1 MAEQLEFYFPK
12 TKSKHM
18 ATPTTGKVYPSKGGT
33 VRYGVQASMNG
44 SMSLPKYVKEN
55 QFYDYGFGVD
65 SVVRKYPQEFMDTFY
80 DFDSNPTADTQDDE
94 TVELAYQVWYQ
105 KQAENEVLN
114 AEVNVGEKRVM
125 SRKDYDIDNELSGFS
140 NMEVGDIDLEDYQ
153 DEITENVEDEVIEAI
168 RESVDDAMPI
178 SDGESISS
186 SVNVDTELEIT
197 VPISGDIDYDWT
209 ANETHEDDR
218 HDDEWNAEG
227 LNFHGEN
234 YQNHLKV
241 VKKAPYGGIGSLF
254 GIGGDTEIG
263 GFSTSELTGS
273 SAIHGDFDSAS
284 LNYSGHQN
292 LQVRAEDS
300 PSPSSPLED
309 VPATVPS
316 PAEPTNESFNAEDMN
331 CAICGT
337 WEAAHKMDIT
347 TGSCLRCVSKGFNA
361 ESKNDD
367 LTWCAYCDDLI
378 TDDYYFTDGK
388 KVHVDC
394 NLKESFNATTGYG
407 YDDPPERMTDEEGW
421 LEMYDDYLED
431 EDSPMT
437 LEEYKKWV
445 IEAREKDYQMQV
457 KFDQRL
463 KDEGLDEL
471 GNPIGT
477 EYGFDAEN
485 SGKMN
490 LTMKELLV
498 LILVNRDW
506 NGNTWQTDG
515 DGELS
520 ASFYHDDVDM
530 KKMRGVLSSLVK
542 KGIIGAS
549 EDYVNRHKY
558 TMVSVNNKYTTGV
571 ANDGIG
577 NINWNMFD
585 CKDEIVANM
594 GYENFIEWASTIPES
609 IVRGMAES
617 KMAETFNT
625 ENTSVTGYQC
635 RDCNYVVSGCPSCG
649 SDDLIDTG
657 YNNEDYQCRDCSHVI
672 GGCPS
677 CGSDDTVS
685 FDVEMD
691 ELDDSS
697 SIIRNQVGDMVGMVE
712 LDKNDE
718 DIEKVDIDIIDD
730 DGEMAYEG
738 TLGAESENNSCD
750 TCQKDKPIVAHVEF
764 DGPFLSA
771 LCKECYAEHLEMGG
785 KPSVYVAETFESQGK
800 NTKMILGITALAV
813 GLGLWK
819 GKEIMSI
826 SDKISESI
834 KNMRK

>member
-18 ATPTTGKVYPSKGGT
+18 AYAKMGKQYPSKGGT
-33 VRYGVQASMNG
+33 VRYGVQAIRDG
-44 SMSLPKYVKEN
+44 GKSLPKYITEEEFNK
-55 QFYDYGFGVD
+55 YGFEYVRLD
-65 SVVRKYPQEFMDTFY
+65 LHKNCSDLECVVNEQNGFPCVEVNNDVGKINPDYKYPQEFIDAHYHM
-80 DFDSNPTADTQDDE
+80 DSNPMLTGDDSNE
-94 TVELAYQVWYQ
+94 TVELAYQAWYQ
-105 KQAENEVLN
+105 KQAENEILN

-153 DEITENVEDEVIEAI
+153 DEITESVEDEVIEAI

-292 LQVRAEDS
+292 LQVRAESFEAFSIDKDDEGKIHIENKCDGCGKEFLFTQNSNIVGGNRAGAIVYENLEGVTGHDYPEYSPYGDLLCKACWKINKEEDENADS
-300 PSPSSPLED
+300 RGQGQYGAEREDTLIKGFYCNSTEACRDTETVVRMRREDKTAKCLECD
-309 VPATVPS
+309 YVWKMQTIDGIRDF
-316 PAEPTNESFNAEDMN
+316 EEMEDSFNAEDDMVVCGGCEQERYSDSEFSIDNARSDVLDDGNVLCNYCWEKHEDYFEESDTESYSAETLCQGHQQGGSCGEKSTGECMN
-331 CAICGT
+331 CFTPMCD
-337 WEAAHKMDIT
+337 EMRD
-347 TGSCLRCVSKGFNA
+347 
-361 ESKNDD
+361 
-367 LTWCAYCDDLI
+367 YCDGEWVCYSCDKMGFDPDDDDDD
-378 TDDYYFTDGK
+378 DDY
-388 KVHVDC
+388 
-394 NLKESFNATTGYG
+394 
-407 YDDPPERMTDEEGW
+407 
-421 LEMYDDYLED
+421 
-431 EDSPMT
+431 
-437 LEEYKKWV
+437 
-445 IEAREKDYQMQV
+445 
-457 KFDQRL
+457 
-463 KDEGLDEL
+463 
-471 GNPIGT
+471 
-477 EYGFDAEN
+477 DA
-485 SGKMN
+485 
-490 LTMKELLV
+490 
-498 LILVNRDW
+498 
-506 NGNTWQTDG
+506 
-515 DGELS
+515 
-520 ASFYHDDVDM
+520 
-530 KKMRGVLSSLVK
+530 
-542 KGIIGAS
+542 
-549 EDYVNRHKY
+549 
-558 TMVSVNNKYTTGV
+558 
-571 ANDGIG
+571 
-577 NINWNMFD
+577 
-585 CKDEIVANM
+585 
-594 GYENFIEWASTIPES
+594 
-609 IVRGMAES
+609 
-617 KMAETFNT
+617 
-625 ENTSVTGYQC
+625 
-635 RDCNYVVSGCPSCG
+635 
-649 SDDLIDTG
+649 
-657 YNNEDYQCRDCSHVI
+657 
-672 GGCPS
+672 
-677 CGSDDTVS
+677 
-685 FDVEMD
+685 EMD

-738 TLGAESENNSCD
+738 TLGAE
-750 TCQKDKPIVAHVEF
+750 
-764 DGPFLSA
+764 
-771 LCKECYAEHLEMGG
+771 
-785 KPSVYVAETFESQGK
+785 TFESQGK

-826 SDKISESI
+826 SDKISQSI

>member
-80 DFDSNPTADTQDDE
+80 DFDSNPTADNQDDE

-153 DEITENVEDEVIEAI
+153 DEITESVEDEVIEAI

-186 SVNVDTELEIT
+186 SVNVDTELEIR

-209 ANETHEDDR
+209 ANETYEDDR

-300 PSPSSPLED
+300 PSPSSPLEE

-316 PAEPTNESFNAEDMN
+316 PAEPTNESFNAEIGGEVGLEQLKSPEVKSIINKHGIKIVNREMIERVAWGRTNDDDIDYVTFSGSRKGLEQLADVIFDGDLKDTIKNAEKVENDLDYIRKLTDKFMKQNPTIIGEYGPFGNYKLYEHPVRGDTDFLYFYTPAMGGLLVQSALHHKDQMN
-331 CAICGT
+331 DKDAAI
-337 WEAAHKMDIT
+337 
-347 TGSCLRCVSKGFNA
+347 VSKNLVKLLKQDNLYHTDYFG
-361 ESKNDD
+361 DD
-367 LTWCAYCDDLI
+367 DELNIQALYEGTENV
-378 TDDYYFTDGK
+378 YFA
-388 KVHVDC
+388 
-394 NLKESFNATTGYG
+394 ESFNA
-407 YDDPPERMTDEEGW
+407 
-421 LEMYDDYLED
+421 
-431 EDSPMT
+431 
-437 LEEYKKWV
+437 
-445 IEAREKDYQMQV
+445 
-457 KFDQRL
+457 
-463 KDEGLDEL
+463 
-471 GNPIGT
+471 
-477 EYGFDAEN
+477 
-485 SGKMN
+485 
-490 LTMKELLV
+490 
-498 LILVNRDW
+498 
-506 NGNTWQTDG
+506 
-515 DGELS
+515 
-520 ASFYHDDVDM
+520 
-530 KKMRGVLSSLVK
+530 
-542 KGIIGAS
+542 
-549 EDYVNRHKY
+549 
-558 TMVSVNNKYTTGV
+558 
-571 ANDGIG
+571 
-577 NINWNMFD
+577 
-585 CKDEIVANM
+585 
-594 GYENFIEWASTIPES
+594 
-609 IVRGMAES
+609 
-617 KMAETFNT
+617 
-625 ENTSVTGYQC
+625 
-635 RDCNYVVSGCPSCG
+635 
-649 SDDLIDTG
+649 
-657 YNNEDYQCRDCSHVI
+657 
-672 GGCPS
+672 
-677 CGSDDTVS
+677 
-685 FDVEMD
+685 EMD

-712 LDKNDE
+712 LDENDE
-718 DIEKVDIDIIDD
+718 DIEKVDVDIIDD

-738 TLGAESENNSCD
+738 TLGAESEEKEMMD
-750 TCQKDKPIVAHVEF
+750 LLTKGKVALKQFVAYDDRDFKDF
-764 DGPFLSA
+764 
-771 LCKECYAEHLEMGG
+771 CKEEDLDYNDPNALQEYVETYDDVALIEMLKDDEQGRYYELKESFG
-785 KPSVYVAETFESQGK
+785 AETFESQGK

>member
-153 DEITENVEDEVIEAI
+153 DEITESVEDEVIEAI

-209 ANETHEDDR
+209 ANETYEDDR

-300 PSPSSPLED
+300 PSPSSPLEE

-316 PAEPTNESFNAEDMN
+316 PAEPTNESFNAEIGGEVGLEQLKSPEVKSIINKHGIKIVNREMIERVAWGRTNDDDIDYVTFSGSRKGLEQLADVIFDGDLKDTIKNAEKVENDLDYIRKLTDKFMKQNPTIIGEYGPFGNYKLYEHPVRGDTDFLYFYTPAMGGLLVQSALHHKDQMN
-331 CAICGT
+331 DKDAAI
-337 WEAAHKMDIT
+337 
-347 TGSCLRCVSKGFNA
+347 VSKNLVKLLKQDNLYHTDYFG
-361 ESKNDD
+361 DD
-367 LTWCAYCDDLI
+367 DELNIQALYEGTENV
-378 TDDYYFTDGK
+378 YFA
-388 KVHVDC
+388 
-394 NLKESFNATTGYG
+394 ESFNA
-407 YDDPPERMTDEEGW
+407 
-421 LEMYDDYLED
+421 
-431 EDSPMT
+431 
-437 LEEYKKWV
+437 
-445 IEAREKDYQMQV
+445 
-457 KFDQRL
+457 
-463 KDEGLDEL
+463 
-471 GNPIGT
+471 
-477 EYGFDAEN
+477 
-485 SGKMN
+485 
-490 LTMKELLV
+490 
-498 LILVNRDW
+498 
-506 NGNTWQTDG
+506 
-515 DGELS
+515 
-520 ASFYHDDVDM
+520 
-530 KKMRGVLSSLVK
+530 
-542 KGIIGAS
+542 
-549 EDYVNRHKY
+549 
-558 TMVSVNNKYTTGV
+558 
-571 ANDGIG
+571 
-577 NINWNMFD
+577 
-585 CKDEIVANM
+585 
-594 GYENFIEWASTIPES
+594 
-609 IVRGMAES
+609 
-617 KMAETFNT
+617 
-625 ENTSVTGYQC
+625 
-635 RDCNYVVSGCPSCG
+635 
-649 SDDLIDTG
+649 
-657 YNNEDYQCRDCSHVI
+657 
-672 GGCPS
+672 
-677 CGSDDTVS
+677 
-685 FDVEMD
+685 EMD

-712 LDKNDE
+712 LDENDE
-718 DIEKVDIDIIDD
+718 DIEKVDVDIIDD

-738 TLGAESENNSCD
+738 TLGAETFEAKEISRSRYQFTLD
-750 TCQKDKPIVAHVEF
+750 DWPIRIHVENCPMNPHAKR
-764 DGPFLSA
+764 DGVYTP
-771 LCKECYAEHLEMGG
+771 KEIAQKSYTVLYNHESLPQFEGNTFGELRKASNGLVVPCNCTINEMKVIKELDPATFTREPDETQEHWD
-785 KPSVYVAETFESQGK
+785 AETFESQGK